1 MIWLPIEYPSLNQ
14 YIKIERGNK
23 YQSAKVKKEY
33 TNITMY
39 LTMGKKKINTPC
51 KLKFTWYI
59 KNKRT
64 DPDNICFA
72 RKFALD
78 GIVKSGI
85 IPDDT
90 FKHIKGFTDEFI
102 VINEIHKEVGVM
114 IESY

>member
-33 TNITMY
+33 TNMTMY
-39 LTMGKKKINTPC
+39 MAMNKKAIKTPC
-51 KLKFTWYI
+51 RLKFTWVM

-64 DPDNICFA
+64 DPDNICFG

-78 GIVKSGI
+78 GLVKAGI

-90 FKHIKGFTDEFI
+90 FKHIKGFTDDFKVVDEL
-102 VINEIHKEVGVM
+102 NKEVGVL
-114 IESY
+114 IEAI